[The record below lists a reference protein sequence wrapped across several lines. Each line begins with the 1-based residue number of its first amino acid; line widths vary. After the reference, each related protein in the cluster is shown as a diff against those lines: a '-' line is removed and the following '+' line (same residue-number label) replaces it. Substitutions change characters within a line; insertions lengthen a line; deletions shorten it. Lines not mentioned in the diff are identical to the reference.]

1 MSIPD
6 EETTSDL
13 PGAVTILQDR
23 LVFCSF
29 PEGDER
35 RDDPHRVYLCS
46 DSSLVY
52 EQFFAD
58 FGPLNIACVIRFTRQ
73 LAALLHAPEHEG
85 KLIVYFSSEHPHRR
99 TNAAF
104 LILCFSII
112 QLKRNVLEA
121 YAPFMGIDFTPFR
134 DAAFSINTFP
144 LTLLAAV
151 RGLARAIS
159 LGHFEPSTFDVE
171 EYLRLEKIENGDV
184 SWIVPG
190 NFLAFSGPLAQ
201 RREVE
206 AGVHTLDADDYARLF
221 HTLGVTAVVR
231 FNKKQYDR
239 RKFTD
244 AGINH
249 YDLFYE
255 DGGNPSEEI
264 MQQFIKLCESEKGA
278 VAVHC
283 KAGLGRTGTNIAA
296 YMMKHWGYTATEA
309 TAWLRI
315 CRPGSVV
322 GPQQQFV
329 QNAQMWLWKEG
340 DAMRAALRATRQLG
354 STDHTSPMPSPRNSP
369 RSPFSAS
376 SDESIETV
384 LEVFGSFR
392 GTSSSSFDSS
402 VSHDI
407 KGVAAVPSSSSGS
420 PYASRNR
427 SPIRIRKT
435 NSRRQLVALASEP
448 RDTDRAI
455 TWGWGVSSSSQLRR
469 TSREQN
475 QLEAGEE
482 AISVRGTLAGARFE
496 PTSTSKGEPGDL

>member
-1 MSIPD
+1 MQMSTSAKQNI
-6 EETTSDL
+6 SDL
-13 PGAVTILQDR
+13 TDPVTILQDR

-29 PEGDER
+29 PEGDQR
-35 RDDPHRVYLCS
+35 RDDPSRVYLCS
-46 DSSLVY
+46 DASLVY

-73 LAALLHAPEHEG
+73 LAALLSDPEHES
-85 KLIVYFSSEHPHRR
+85 KLIVYFSSDHPHRR

-112 QLKRNVLEA
+112 ELKRNVLEA
-121 YAPFMGIDFTPFR
+121 YSPFLGFDFAPFR

-144 LTLLAAV
+144 LTLLSAV
-151 RGLARAIS
+151 RGLARAMS

-190 NFLAFSGPLAQ
+190 KFLAFSGPLSQ
-201 RREVE
+201 RREIE
-206 AGVHTLDADDYARLF
+206 PGVHTLDADDYALLF
-221 HTLGVTAVVR
+221 QTLGVTAVVR

-239 RKFTD
+239 RKFID

-264 MQQFIKLCESEKGA
+264 MQQFIKLCEGEKGA

-296 YMMKHWGYTATEA
+296 YMMKHWGYTAAEA

-329 QNAQMWLWKEG
+329 QNAQMELWKQG
-340 DAMRAALRATRQLG
+340 DALRAALRTGQLD
-354 STDHTSPMPSPRNSP
+354 STNSTSPMPSPKNSP

-376 SDESIETV
+376 SDESTDTA

-392 GTSSSSFDSS
+392 GASMNSFDCSASNKTKGATAISSSSN
-402 VSHDI
+402 
-407 KGVAAVPSSSSGS
+407 GAAYRNKS
-420 PYASRNR
+420 PT
-427 SPIRIRKT
+427 RIRKT
-435 NSRRQLVALASEP
+435 NSRRQLEELT
-448 RDTDRAI
+448 RRTCDTDRAI
-455 TWGWGVSSSSQLRR
+455 TWGWGVNSKSHSCR
-469 TSREQN
+469 TSREQS
-475 QLEAGEE
+475 QGASSEE
-482 AISVRGTLAGARFE
+482 AMSVQGIPAGAKSKPAS
-496 PTSTSKGEPGDL
+496 PTKGGTSSQ